1 MARKTT
7 RASNGSVFSLSSLAS
22 STPSPAL
29 AVIQP
34 GAHAAAQPNIT
45 QAIPAE
51 LAPTPFLASIPLL
64 TTNTLTALSQLAGNL
79 DCK

>member
-7 RASNGSVFSLSSLAS
+7 LAGNSSTSSLGSLAS
-22 STPSPAL
+22 STPSSAL

-34 GAHAAAQPNIT
+34 GTHAAAQPNIT
-45 QAIPAE
+45 QAIPTA

-64 TTNTLTALSQLAGNL
+64 TTNALTVLSQLAGNL